1 LSWEKPPAYLDSGAG
16 VLLIISDLKRM
27 KLLSKIVWSE
37 GMYLAPQHFQAQNR
51 FFEDSLHF
59 ATSNLWNET
68 YGFAACEADPDALTN
83 GILAL
88 SHARGVFEDGLAF
101 DMPECDPLPQPRSF
115 ANLFSPTA
123 DHLTLCLAVPSW
135 IPEGKNCELEA
146 VPDATSRYAKQVE
159 TLHDEN
165 TGRDEKP
172 VALGRKNL
180 RLIVES
186 EATSHVLALPVARVV
201 RDGAGKFVCDP
212 AFIPPCLRISASPR
226 LMSLLGRLVEILEE
240 KSAAVSQEQQQSKG
254 KFQAGLTARQVSQ
267 FWFLHAINSSL
278 TPLRHFLLSKHGH
291 PEELFQEMSR
301 LAGALCTFGMDTHPR
316 SLPAYDH
323 RHPDVCFDVLDD
335 HIRRHLEIVVP
346 SQAIA
351 IPLKQAGRY
360 FYEGE
365 VKDQRCFGRSRWVLG
380 IHSAIGEADLIMK
393 APQLLKICSA
403 KFVPDLVKR
412 AMAGL
417 SLTHMQVPPAA
428 VAAKVDCQY
437 FTIERAGPCWEHI
450 MKTHM
455 VGVYAPGDLP
465 SPEMELVV
473 ILES

>member
-1 LSWEKPPAYLDSGAG
+1 
-16 VLLIISDLKRM
+16 M

-59 ATSNLWNET
+59 ATSSLWNES
-68 YGFAACEADPDALTN
+68 YGFAACEVDPDALQN

-88 SHARGVFEDGLAF
+88 RHARGIFEDGLAF
-101 DMPECDPLPQPRSF
+101 DMPECDRLPQPRSF
-115 ANLFSPTA
+115 ADLFSPTA
-123 DHLTLCLAVPSW
+123 DHLTLCLAVPRW
-135 IPEGKNCELEA
+135 LPEGKNCELEVA
-146 VPDATSRYAKQVE
+146 LDATSRYASEIE

-165 TGRDEKP
+165 TGRDEKQ

-186 EATSHVLALPVARVV
+186 EATASLLTLPVARVV
-201 RDGAGKFVCDP
+201 RDGAGRFVCDP
-212 AFIPPCLRISASPR
+212 VFIPPCLRVSASPR
-226 LMSLLGRLVEILEE
+226 LMSLLSRLVEILEE
-240 KSAAVSQEQQQSKG
+240 KSTAVSQEQQQQGKG
-254 KFQAGLTARQVSQ
+254 RFQTGLSARQVSQ
-267 FWFLHAINSSL
+267 FWFLHAVNSSL
-278 TPLRHFLLSKHGH
+278 TPLRHLLLSKHGH

-301 LAGALCTFGMDTHPR
+301 LAGALCTFGLDAHPR
-316 SLPAYDH
+316 SLPNYDH
-323 RHPDVCFDVLDD
+323 RRPDRCFDVLDD

-346 SQAIA
+346 AQAII
-351 IPLKQAGRY
+351 IPLKQTGRY

-380 IHSAIGEADLIMK
+380 IHSPIGEADLIVK

-417 SLTHMQVPPAA
+417 GLTHIQVPPSA
-428 VAAKVDCQY
+428 VAAKVDSQY
-437 FTIERAGPCWEHI
+437 FTVDRSGPCWEHI
-450 MKTHM
+450 MKTRM
-455 VGVYAPGDLP
+455 VGVYVPGELP
-465 SPEMELVV
+465 TPEMELLV